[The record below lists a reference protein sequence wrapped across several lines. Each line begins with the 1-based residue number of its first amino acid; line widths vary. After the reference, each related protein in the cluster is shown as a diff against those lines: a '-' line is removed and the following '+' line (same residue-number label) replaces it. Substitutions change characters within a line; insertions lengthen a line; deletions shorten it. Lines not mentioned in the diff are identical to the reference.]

1 MKINDLITESSL
13 GYSDAYHSFS
23 NEGKLAFAKNKLP
36 GLYKFM
42 QSKFPQDMGF
52 ATFDMFKEDWKRWIE
67 EEGDINDALDS
78 FLSFYFETY
87 YPQHSDTF
95 KQQAQQKLDQK
106 VSRSRLDAE
115 AGGGGGGGAGGGAG
129 SGAGAG
135 TGGGAGPGNS
145 SGGGAHGSSSGMGG
159 SAGSGDTGSSDST
172 PSAPAGF
179 YGLGTMPSGKRKKKK
194 KKKKSHFKFGGGI
207 YKELNDLEPCPKTKS
222 KGCQCSKLSEIS
234 EADETVKA
242 ICSLEHTE
250 GNVKGVIKFKQKPG
264 KATIIKGIV
273 KGLTP
278 GKHGFHIHEFGDLSK
293 GCESAGAHYNPDGV
307 DHGSLQQG
315 HVGDLGNIVADKSG
329 TARFQIKAERVELS
343 DVVGRAIVI
352 HADEDD
358 LGKGGDEESLKTGN
372 AGERV
377 GCGVIRLRKV
387 VEEKYK
393 RKISDKHF
401 DRNQLPQIRRDDLEI
416 SPFTFS
422 EGEILTSLIKP
433 VQSQRVEGLAED
445 AENGF
450 FDDDY
455 RPLIL
460 DKDNYLVNGHHR
472 LDAAHVLGLY
482 EVNAIQVDATLEEL
496 MKHFEHKI
504 SYDKVV
510 ESKINS
516 NDMRA
521 KEFLYL
527 KFKKWLVEADLAEQM
542 FGINEYD
549 ILDMFIGSDNVDHIF
564 GSVRRGTPD
573 FKFEGIRNLKMYL
586 KKKGIWDENRG
597 SGLVYKNINF
607 NRINPA
613 KLNQNKLS
621 NLLTFATKLSE
632 NTNSITEAG
641 EKLKG
646 IITTVTNPSSTQMQ
660 TVTQL
665 QNQMV
670 TLKGQQIKM
679 VDGMD
684 NLIKSVFGIS
694 VA

>member
-1 MKINDLITESSL
+1 MKINDLITESGL

-23 NEGKLAFAKNKLP
+23 DEGKLAFAKDKLP

-52 ATFDMFKEDWKRWIE
+52 ATFDMFKEDWKTWIE

-87 YPQHSDTF
+87 YPQYSDTF

-115 AGGGGGGGAGGGAG
+115 AGGGGGAGGGAG

-179 YGLGTMPSGKRKKKK
+179 YGLGTMPSRKKKK

-222 KGCQCSKLSEIS
+222 KGCQCSKLSEIA
-234 EADETVKA
+234 EAEETIKA

-250 GNVKGVIKFKQKPG
+250 GNVKGVIKFKQKPE

-307 DHGSLQQG
+307 EHGSLEQG
-315 HVGDLGNIVADKSG
+315 HVGDLGNIVADQSG
-329 TARFQIKAERVELS
+329 IARFQIKAERVDLS
-343 DVVGRAIVI
+343 DVVGRAIVV

-372 AGERV
+372 AGDRL

-387 VEEKYK
+387 VEETYS
-393 RKISDKHF
+393 RSVSDKHF
-401 DRNQLPQIRRDDLEI
+401 NRNQLPQIRRDDLEI

-527 KFKKWLVEADLAEQM
+527 KFKKSLVEADLAEQM

-613 KLNQNKLS
+613 KLDQNKLR

-641 EKLKG
+641 EKLKE
-646 IITTVTNPSSTQMQ
+646 IITTVTSPSLTQMQ